1 MGVQPG
7 YHVHAMDGAAAALA
21 RRRRLHRRALRLEY
35 FTVTWNV
42 IEALVAVTAGVI
54 AGSVALIGFGADSG
68 IEVISAVALLW
79 RLRRAGAD
87 ADAHTEALA
96 ERRALYAVA
105 ATFFLLAAYIGL
117 EAASALL
124 SGEEPESSTVGVL
137 LSVVSL
143 AVMPALAYWKGRTG
157 REIGSRA
164 LQADAVE
171 TWVCSYLSLALL
183 AGVGAYAAFGWAWAD
198 PVGALLMLPVIL
210 WQGWETLEEA
220 RADDDA

>member
-1 MGVQPG
+1 MEAGVFP
-7 YHVHAMDGAAAALA
+7 LT
-21 RRRRLHRRALRLEY
+21 RKERLHRRALRLEY
-35 FTVTWNV
+35 FTVAWNV
-42 IEALVAVTAGVI
+42 IEAGVAITAGLIV
-54 AGSVALIGFGADSG
+54 GSVALIGFGADSG

-79 RLRRAGAD
+79 RLRKAGAH
-87 ADAHTEALA
+87 ADAETEGHA

-105 ATFFLLAAYIGL
+105 ATFFLLAAYISF
-117 EAASALL
+117 EAVTALIN
-124 SGEEPESSTVGVL
+124 GEEPESSTVGVV

-143 AVMPALAYWKGRTG
+143 AVMPALAYGKGHTG
-157 REIGSRA
+157 REMGSRA

-183 AGVGAYAAFGWAWAD
+183 IGVGAYAAFGWAWAD

-220 RADDDA
+220 REDAD